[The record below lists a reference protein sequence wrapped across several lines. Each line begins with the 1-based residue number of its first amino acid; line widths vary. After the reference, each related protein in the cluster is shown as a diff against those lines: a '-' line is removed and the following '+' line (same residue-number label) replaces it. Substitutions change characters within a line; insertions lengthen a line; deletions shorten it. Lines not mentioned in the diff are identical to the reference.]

1 MTGILTIADASR
13 AIAAGALSPVTL
25 TEACLARIRAQNP
38 VLDAVVCLTE
48 ERAMADAARAARE
61 IAAGRKRGPL
71 HGIPYGL
78 KDIIDTA
85 GIRTT
90 CHSRIHLERVPE
102 HDAEV
107 ARRLAE
113 AGGVLVGKLATHE
126 FATGGPAF
134 DLPFPPARNPWDP
147 RRFTGGS
154 SSGSGAAVGAGLL
167 PLALGTDTGGSIRLP
182 AAYCGIAGL
191 KPSYG
196 RVSRRGVAPLSFSLD
211 HVGPLAWTVEDCAI
225 ALQVLAGYDPG
236 DPGSADLP
244 VPDYL
249 AGLTGEVSGL
259 RLGYVRSFHANG
271 ADPAMVAGLDAAVQ
285 ALARL
290 GMEVVEVELPP
301 LDLFQA
307 CARAISGAE
316 AYAVHEQDLR
326 TRPELYARVTRERL
340 SLGAYVTGPDYVQA
354 QRLRRELNAAVATV
368 LERVDVLASAVIPTP
383 APLIEDVEDG
393 PWRHRAP
400 ITGPFNITGEPALS
414 LCCGYSADGLP
425 LALQLSGRMFEEATV
440 LRVGHAYELATPW
453 RDRRPALAAAAGV
466 SA

>member
-1 MTGILTIADASR
+1 MTAIATIADASR
-13 AIAAGALSPVTL
+13 AIAAGTLSPVEL
-25 TEACLARIRAQNP
+25 TQACLARVKDHNP
-38 VLDAVVCLTE
+38 TLDAVVCLVK
-48 ERAMADAARAARE
+48 ERAMADAARAERE
-61 IAAGRKRGPL
+61 IAAGRRIGPL

-90 CHSRIHLERVPE
+90 CHSRLHLDRVPAA
-102 HDAEV
+102 DAEV
-107 ARRLAE
+107 ARRLAA
-113 AGGVLVGKLATHE
+113 AGGVLVGKMATHE

-154 SSGSGAAVGAGLL
+154 SSGSGAAVASGMV

-182 AAYCGIAGL
+182 AAYCGVAGL

-225 ALQVLAGYDPG
+225 ALQVLAGHDPG

-249 AGLTGEVSGL
+249 AALTGDVTGL
-259 RLGYVRSFHANG
+259 RLGYVRAFHAEG
-271 ADPAMVAGLDAAVQ
+271 ADPAMVAGMDAAVE

-290 GMEVVEVELPP
+290 GMEVVEVALPP
-301 LDLFQA
+301 LRLFHA
-307 CARAISGAE
+307 CARAISGSE
-316 AYAVHEQDLR
+316 AHAIHEHDLR

-340 SLGAYVTGPDYVQA
+340 SLGAYVTAADYVQA
-354 QRLRRELNAAVATV
+354 QRLRRELSAEVAKV
-368 LERVDVLASAVIPTP
+368 LLRVDVLASCVISTP
-383 APLIEDVEDG
+383 APLIEEVEDG
-393 PWRHRAP
+393 PWRTKPP

-414 LCCGYSADGLP
+414 LCCGYTGDGLP
-425 LALQLSGRMFEEATV
+425 LALQLSGRMFDEATV
-440 LRVGHAYELATPW
+440 LRVGHAYEMATPW
-453 RDRRPALAAAAGV
+453 RDRRPALAMAG
-466 SA
+466 AR